1 MWEERRE
8 PFLFGCRSIDLQ
20 PPAISSITV
29 QSVDCTSDLSPSAL
43 GRPSVSDNGGPNIT
57 LTYTDI
63 PGGSCSFQRK
73 WTATDLAGNSA
84 SKIQVINLSNI
95 QAPTVIYNANTTIAC
110 GSFEEQQQDMRE
122 AINVTHPCN
131 RPITITHVD
140 SVASILCGT
149 TVTRTWTIA
158 DDCGKQ
164 VSIGQRIRILPLQLP
179 DYPKNG
185 QVNVALREALRW
197 PQYPGSVRYN
207 VYLWRYGDA
216 KPSSPTTW

>member
-8 PFLFGCRSIDLQ
+8 PFLFVWCSIDLQ
-20 PPAISSITV
+20 PPAISSMTV

-43 GRPSVSDNGGPNIT
+43 GKPSVSDNEGPNIT

-110 GSFEEQQQDMRE
+110 GSFEERQQDMRE

-164 VSIGQRIRILPLQLP
+164 VSIGQRIRILPLQSP

-197 PQYPGSVRYN
+197 PQYPGAVRYN

>member
-1 MWEERRE
+1 MWEESRE
-8 PFLFGCRSIDLQ
+8 PFLFVWCSLDLQ
-20 PPAISSITV
+20 PPAISSMTV

-43 GRPSVSDNGGPNIT
+43 GKPSVSDNGGPNIT

-84 SKIQVINLSNI
+84 SKIQDINLSNL

-110 GSFEEQQQDMRE
+110 GSFEERQQDMRE

-140 SVASILCGT
+140 SVASIGVRAIFCQGGAVNHLPKKFSQVAQIFT
-149 TVTRTWTIA
+149 
-158 DDCGKQ
+158 KQ
-164 VSIGQRIRILPLQLP
+164 
-179 DYPKNG
+179 
-185 QVNVALREALRW
+185 
-197 PQYPGSVRYN
+197 
-207 VYLWRYGDA
+207 
-216 KPSSPTTW
+216 